1 MPRTV
6 TDGRTAS
13 QGSRER
19 GVRCC
24 RRCVPT
30 VQTRRRGGPR
40 SHGDPRSDGAP

>member
-6 TDGRTAS
+6 TGGRTAT

-24 RRCVPT
+24 PQCSAT
-30 VQTRRRGGPR
+30 VQRRSSRGGR
-40 SHGDPRSDGAP
+40 RSDGAP